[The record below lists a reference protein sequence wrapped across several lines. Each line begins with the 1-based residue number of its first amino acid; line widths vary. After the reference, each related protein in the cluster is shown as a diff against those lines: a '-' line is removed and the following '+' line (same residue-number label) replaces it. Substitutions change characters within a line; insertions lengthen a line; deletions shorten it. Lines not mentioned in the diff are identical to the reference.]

1 MEEEEPRARL
11 VIKSTGNSVWLS
23 RNGRR
28 IMRRERRKNRF
39 LRRLVLG
46 LAVAAIVAP
55 AAQAHHDSGTV
66 AQGNTGEATAVIH
79 GDDKVIV
86 SKADDTATN
95 PLQNTW
101 AGYPW
106 ALQDAGFKGLIH
118 GDDKVIVPRPDGST
132 GLIHGDDKVIAP
144 RPDGFAGLIHGDDKV
159 IAPRPDGFAGLI
171 HGDDK
176 VITPKPVQ
184 YTVAGLPPG
193 LQDDGNRV
201 ETPVEAVR
209 SPGSFDWSDA
219 LVGAGVA
226 FGLMLLLGG
235 ATLATRHVRPTAA

>member
-28 IMRRERRKNRF
+28 IMRRERRKKRF
-39 LRRLVLG
+39 LRRVVLG

-55 AAQAHHDSGTV
+55 AAQARLDPGTV
-66 AQGNTGEATAVIH
+66 AKGSTAEAAAVIH

-106 ALQDAGFKGLIH
+106 TLQDDGFKGLIH
-118 GDDKVIVPRPDGST
+118 GDDKVIAPRPDGFT

-144 RPDGFAGLIHGDDKV
+144 RPDGFT
-159 IAPRPDGFAGLI
+159 GLI

-184 YTVAGLPPG
+184 YTVAGLPAG

-201 ETPVEAVR
+201 DTPVEAVR

>member
-1 MEEEEPRARL
+1 
-11 VIKSTGNSVWLS
+11 
-23 RNGRR
+23 
-28 IMRRERRKNRF
+28 MRRERKKNRF

-66 AQGNTGEATAVIH
+66 AQGNTAEATAVIH

-106 ALQDAGFKGLIH
+106 ALQDDGFKGLIH
-118 GDDKVIVPRPDGST
+118 GDDKVIVPRPDGSTGLIHGDDKVIAPRPDGST

>member
-28 IMRRERRKNRF
+28 IMRRERRKKRF
-39 LRRLVLG
+39 LRRVVLG

-55 AAQAHHDSGTV
+55 AAQARLDPGTD
-66 AQGNTGEATAVIH
+66 AKGSTAEAAAVIH

-95 PLQNTW
+95 PLQYTV
-101 AGYPW
+101 AGYPL
-106 ALQDAGFKGLIH
+106 ALQDDGFK
-118 GDDKVIVPRPDGST
+118 

-144 RPDGFAGLIHGDDKV
+144 RPDGFT
-159 IAPRPDGFAGLI
+159 GLI

-235 ATLATRHVRPTAA
+235 ATLATRHVRPAAA